1 MSNLYKTTGRELEIL
16 KVLWEQG
23 PCSVRKVHEQIDKD
37 GERGYTTTL
46 KLMQIMHEKGLLHR
60 DQSSRT
66 HIYFPSKKEEQV
78 EASIIED
85 LKNKL
90 FAGSAEKLVMRAL
103 SSQTIDS
110 SELERIREFIDN
122 CEKQEM
128 NKKE

>member
-103 SSQTIDS
+103 SSQSIDS